1 MRKKELV
8 KLVEAQKEQLKE
20 LDRNLSVL
28 NHVVRYGKGSINIKL
43 AAIRSIVSYLEFGL
57 CVEYITE
64 KYDPGIG
71 EYEEISSVTIDK
83 SAALDLR
90 HTLGYKIDWKVLY
103 NDKDIIIFSITT
115 TGYNGAS
122 IVVEKYMIDKNKNV
136 VCPYMEV
143 KKNDKV

>member
-8 KLVEAQKEQLKE
+8 RLVEAQKEQLKE

-28 NHVVRYGKGSINIKL
+28 NHVVRYGKDSINIKV
-43 AAIRSIVSYLEFGL
+43 AAIRSTGFHLEFGL

-71 EYEEISSVTIDK
+71 KYEEISSATIDK

-90 HTLGYKIDWKVLY
+90 HTPGYKIDWKVLY
-103 NDKDIIIFSITT
+103 NDDDVIIFSITT

-136 VCPYMEV
+136 ICPYMEV
-143 KKNDKV
+143 KKSDKV

>member
-28 NHVVRYGKGSINIKL
+28 NHVVRYGKDSINIKL
-43 AAIRSIVSYLEFGL
+43 AAIRSIGFHLEFGL
-57 CVEYITE
+57 CVEYIVE

-71 EYEEISSVTIDK
+71 EYEEISTVCIAK

-90 HTLGYKIDWKVLY
+90 HSPGYKIDWKVLY
-103 NDKDIIIFSITT
+103 NDNDIIIFSITT

-122 IVVEKYMIDKNKNV
+122 IVVEKFIIDKNKNV
-136 VCPYMEV
+136 ICPYTEV
-143 KKNDKV
+143 KEK

>member
-8 KLVEAQKEQLKE
+8 ELVENQREQIKE

-28 NHVVRYGKGSINIKL
+28 NHIVRYGKDNINIEL
-43 AAIRSIVSYLEFGL
+43 AEICSIGFHFEVGL

-71 EYEEISSVTIDK
+71 EYEEISAVTIDK
-83 SAALDLR
+83 SAAISLR
-90 HTLGYKIDWKVLY
+90 DTPGYKIGWKVLY
-103 NDKDIIIFSITT
+103 NDDDIIIFSITT
-115 TGYNGAS
+115 TGYNGECTIS
-122 IVVEKYMIDKNKNV
+122 EKFIIDKNNNV
-136 VCPYMEV
+136 ICPYTEV